1 MEAEPVATVAILKRA
16 LECPVCFETPKVGP
30 LYQCKNGHILC
41 SGCIEK
47 VRECPQCRAKLPATK
62 IRCLLGEQQL
72 EWYKFIILNLNS
84 MIYISPK

>member
-1 MEAEPVATVAILKRA
+1 MEAEYAMIANLKKA
-16 LECPVCFETPKVGP
+16 LECPVCFYTPNNGP
-30 LYQCKNGHILC
+30 LYQCENGHILC

-47 VRECPQCRAKLPATK
+47 VQECPQCRTKLPATK

>member
-30 LYQCKNGHILC
+30 LYQCQNGHILC

-47 VRECPQCRAKLPATK
+47 VQVCPQCRVRLPETR
-62 IRCLLGEQQL
+62 IRNIFAEQQL
-72 EWYKFIILNLNS
+72 EW
-84 MIYISPK
+84 